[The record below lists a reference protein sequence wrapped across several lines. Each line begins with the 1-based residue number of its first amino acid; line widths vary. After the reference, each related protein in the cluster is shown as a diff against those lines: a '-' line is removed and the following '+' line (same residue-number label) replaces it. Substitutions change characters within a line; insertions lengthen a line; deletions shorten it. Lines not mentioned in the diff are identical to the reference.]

1 LNKDRIGFERTGTE
15 GIGNGATAQ
24 KERITMSEEK
34 VKKSREEK
42 PDGTLTS
49 NVIHVE
55 ATFLHPVLGTAP
67 GNPDLYA
74 EFIGQKSD
82 VDSERIKDELA
93 SLPAEELEA
102 KGKTVFHRDDDGNPC
117 LLDYQIKGMLKQA
130 FVAFCE
136 FGDIKLGK
144 NKISKWTAKRIVDL
158 FVFVYPREIPLM
170 MPEGSELE
178 ECVRPLRGEI
188 RSGGRIMERVA
199 LACSER
205 SPKGT
210 KIRFSVEWLRP
221 ELEKTVMMALNYG
234 SKNGIGQWRN
244 SGMGRFE
251 WTVIGDGEAR
261 S

>member
-1 LNKDRIGFERTGTE
+1 M
-15 GIGNGATAQ
+15 A
-24 KERITMSEEK
+24 EEK
-34 VKKSREEK
+34 KTKKPKEEK

-55 ATFLHPVLGTAP
+55 ATFIHPVLGTAP

-74 EFIGQKSD
+74 EFIGQKSEID
-82 VDSERIKDELA
+82 AERIKDELA

-117 LLDYQIKGMLKQA
+117 LLDYQIKGMIKQA
-130 FVAFCE
+130 VVAFCA
-136 FGDIKLGK
+136 FGDIRLGTGK

-158 FVFVYPREIPLM
+158 FIFVYPREIPLII
-170 MPEGSELE
+170 PDGLELD

-188 RSGGRIMERVA
+188 RSGGKIMERVA

-205 SPKGT
+205 APKET

-221 ELEKTVMMALNYG
+221 ELEKTVMNALEYG
-234 SKNGIGQWRN
+234 KKIGIGQWRG
-244 SGMGRFE
+244 SGMGRLK
-251 WTVIGDGEAR
+251 WVVIGDGEAR

>member
-1 LNKDRIGFERTGTE
+1 MER
-15 GIGNGATAQ
+15 IGNGATAQ
-24 KERITMSEEK
+24 KERITMAEEK

-74 EFIGQKSD
+74 EFIGQKSEI
-82 VDSERIKDELA
+82 DSERIKDELA

-170 MPEGSELE
+170 IPEGSELSE
-178 ECVRPLRGEI
+178 LDECVRPLRGEI

-199 LACSER
+199 LACSELA
-205 SPKGT
+205 PKGT
-210 KIRFSVEWLRP
+210 KIDFDVEWLRP
-221 ELEKTVMMALNYG
+221 ELEKTVMRALDYG
-234 SKNGIGQWRN
+234 SRNGIGQWRN

>member
-1 LNKDRIGFERTGTE
+1 MT
-15 GIGNGATAQ
+15 
-24 KERITMSEEK
+24 EEK
-34 VKKSREEK
+34 KTKKPKEEK
-42 PDGTLTS
+42 PSGELTS
-49 NVIHVE
+49 NIMHVE
-55 ATFLHPVLGTAP
+55 ATFIHPVLGTAP

-82 VDSERIKDELA
+82 VDSKRIKDELA

-117 LLDYQIKGMLKQA
+117 LLDYQVKGMIKQA
-130 FVAFCE
+130 VVAFCE
-136 FGDIKLGK
+136 FGDIKLGTGK

-158 FVFVYPREIPLM
+158 FVFVYPREIPLII
-170 MPEGSELE
+170 PDGLELD
-178 ECVRPLRGEI
+178 ECVRPLRGEV

-205 SPKGT
+205 APIQT
-210 KIRFSVEWLRP
+210 KIRFGVEWLRP
-221 ELEKTVMMALNYG
+221 ELGTVVRDALNYG
-234 SKNGIGQWRN
+234 EKIGIGQWRG

-251 WTVIGDGEAR
+251 WVVIVDGEAR

>member
-1 LNKDRIGFERTGTE
+1 LNNGLDWRGADWKGNGPTGKQQKDR
-15 GIGNGATAQ
+15 AMA
-24 KERITMSEEK
+24 EEK
-34 VKKSREEK
+34 KTRKPKEEK

-49 NVIHVE
+49 NVIRVE
-55 ATFLHPVLGTAP
+55 ATFLHPVLGSAP

-130 FVAFCE
+130 VVAFCE
-136 FGDIKLGK
+136 FGDIKLGGK

-170 MPEGSELE
+170 IPEGSDLD

-205 SPKGT
+205 APKET

-221 ELEKTVMMALNYG
+221 ELKKVVENALDYG
-234 SKNGIGQWRN
+234 KKIGIGQWRN
-244 SGMGRFE
+244 GGNGRFE
-251 WTVIGDGEAR
+251 WIEIGDGEAR